1 MIVTRIEKQKKDKK
15 RYNIYLE
22 GEFFCG
28 LYEDTILKYGIAAG
42 DGISESELNVIRDF
56 DEYIY
61 GKKVAMDF
69 LSYRIRTNAE
79 IRKKLRSKKLS
90 ESIIEKV
97 IEHLT
102 DLGLLNDEEFARQ
115 LITEKIKR
123 KPIGRKLLKQKLFE
137 KGVPAVTGELVM
149 DKIFSTVDEKQMAV
163 WNFTK
168 YYKKIKDKEINE
180 RKRRVFDYLAR
191 KGFDFD
197 IVNEVIRENI
207 Y

>member
-1 MIVTRIEKQKKDKK
+1 MIISKIEKQKKDKK

-28 LYEDTILKYGIAAG
+28 LYEDTLLKYGLAAG
-42 DGISESELNVIRDF
+42 DGLSEGELNDIRDF
-56 DEYIY
+56 DEYMY
-61 GKKVAMDF
+61 AKKAAMDY

-79 IRKKLRSKKLS
+79 IRRKLRSKKIS
-90 ESIIEKV
+90 ERTIEKV
-97 IEHLT
+97 VEHLL

-115 LITEKIKR
+115 LVTEKIKR
-123 KPIGRKLLKQKLFE
+123 KPVGRKLLKQKLFE
-137 KGVPAVTGELVM
+137 KGVPAATGEKVM
-149 DKIFSTVDEKQMAV
+149 ESVFSEVNEKDLALR
-163 WNFTK
+163 NFTK
-168 YYKKIKDKEINE
+168 YYKKVKDKEITE
-180 RKRRVFDYLAR
+180 RKRKVFEYLAR

>member
-1 MIVTRIEKQKKDKK
+1 MIISKIEKQKKDRK

-28 LYEDTILKYGIAAG
+28 LYEDTILKYGLAAG
-42 DGISESELNVIRDF
+42 DGVSEAELNDIREF
-56 DEYIY
+56 DEYLY
-61 GKKVAMDF
+61 GKKAAMDY

-90 ESIIEKV
+90 ESAIERV
-97 IEHLT
+97 IGHLV
-102 DLGLLNDEEFARQ
+102 DLGLLNDEEFAKQ

-123 KPIGRKLLKQKLFE
+123 KPIGRRLLKQKLFE

-149 DKIFSTVDEKQMAV
+149 ERIFSEINEKDLAL

-168 YYKKIKDKEINE
+168 YYKKVKDLEISE
-180 RKRRVFDYLAR
+180 RKSKVFDYLAR